1 MFDDNNDRNF
11 YNWIVPFYYM
21 DHFHVMDFIK
31 DDLDFLPSYQ
41 NEFLS
46 YLRFLF
52 FLLQMESKTDIE
64 DNIRNCFYSLVLQ
77 NIFKKLDNEE
87 LMNKLKTN
95 VFKKNL
101 KFSK

>member
-1 MFDDNNDRNF
+1 
-11 YNWIVPFYYM
+11 
-21 DHFHVMDFIK
+21 
-31 DDLDFLPSYQ
+31 
-41 NEFLS
+41 
-46 YLRFLF
+46 
-52 FLLQMESKTDIE
+52 MESKTDIE

-87 LMNKLKTN
+87 LMNKLKTK